1 MALRLRVVSI
11 HAQLLGE
18 DGSRTFG
25 VHGGSIG
32 RAADNDWI
40 LPDPDRYVSG
50 HHARIEYRNG
60 RFWLMDTSSNGTY
73 LNDSTAPLGD
83 NGPHALKDGDR
94 LRLGDYELAVD
105 LDTVSEAEPK
115 VEKSR
120 AVDNDL
126 GAALDLG
133 SLLANE
139 DSASRARP
147 VNAYGQSIELP
158 PISGPDVALEPRSR
172 LPARERDAGPAKES
186 VPWNLSTRRRA
197 EPYRNPA
204 KVAAPEFPAA
214 PAADGAGP
222 NGSGSNGDATN
233 GLHALCRGAGIDPA
247 SIPAALQQ
255 QVVQIA
261 GQILREL
268 SMGLMEFMQERN
280 EFKRRFRISQDTIQ
294 QSDNNPLKFSAGVEE
309 GLRKL
314 FEQYGNRYLGPVD
327 AVRESFREI
336 RQHQQAMAGAMHAA
350 FVDFVHRLDP
360 ADLRERFDRGLK
372 RGGLLGAANKTKYW
386 DLYAELYQ
394 TLAQMPK
401 EDLPHVF
408 IETFARSY
416 EEKVQEL
423 SARKARGGAEKRPER
438 APATSNQGN

>member
-18 DGSRTFG
+18 EGSRTFG

-32 RAADNDWI
+32 RASDNDWI

-50 HHARIEYRNG
+50 HHARIEYRAG
-60 RFWLMDTSSNGTY
+60 QYWLMDTSSNGTY
-73 LNDSTAPLGD
+73 LNDSSAPLSDG
-83 NGPHALKDGDR
+83 GPHALKDGDR

-105 LDTVSEAEPK
+105 LETVTEAAPAAPA
-115 VEKSR
+115 EKSR
-120 AVDNDL
+120 AVDNDI
-126 GAALDLG
+126 GVSLDLG
-133 SLLANE
+133 SLLATE
-139 DSASRARP
+139 DSAARARP
-147 VNAYGQSIELP
+147 VNAYGQAIELP
-158 PISGPDVALEPRSR
+158 RLANADVALEPRSR
-172 LPARERDAGPAKES
+172 LPAREREATPKES
-186 VPWNLSTRRRA
+186 VPWNLSTRRRV

-204 KVAAPEFPAA
+204 KSQGADAAATPGAA
-214 PAADGAGP
+214 ISSEAPT
-222 NGSGSNGDATN
+222 SGSDATN
-233 GLHALCRGAGIDPA
+233 GLHALCRGAGIDP
-247 SIPAALQQ
+247 SGIPVALQAQ
-255 QVVQIA
+255 AVQIA

-280 EFKRRFRISQDTIQ
+280 EFKRRFRITQDTIQ
-294 QSDNNPLKFSAGVEE
+294 ASENNPLKFSAGVEE

-336 RQHQQAMAGAMHAA
+336 RLHQQAMAGAMHAA

-360 ADLRERFDRGLK
+360 TDLRERFDRGLK

-394 TLAQMPK
+394 NLAQMHK
-401 EDLPHVF
+401 DDLPHVF
-408 IETFARSY
+408 IEQFARSY
-416 EEKVQEL
+416 EEKLQEL
-423 SARKARGGAEKRPER
+423 AARKSRASEKRAESER
-438 APATSNQGN
+438 ASAAGTT

>member
-18 DGSRTFG
+18 DGTRTFG

-32 RAADNDWI
+32 RASDNDWI
-40 LPDPDRYVSG
+40 LPDPDRYISG

-60 RFWLMDTSSNGTY
+60 QYWLMDTSSNGTY
-73 LNDSTAPLGD
+73 LNDSSSPIAD
-83 NGPHALKDGDR
+83 AGPHALKDGDR

-105 LDTVSEAEPK
+105 VDAVSEAPAP
-115 VEKSR
+115 EKTR

-139 DSASRARP
+139 DSAARARP

-158 PISGPDVALEPRSR
+158 PIGGADLALEPLSR
-172 LPARERDAGPAKES
+172 LPARDRDSATPRES
-186 VPWNLSTRRRA
+186 VPWNLATRRRA

-204 KVAAPEFPAA
+204 KSQASESLAAPSAAPELSA
-214 PAADGAGP
+214 
-222 NGSGSNGDATN
+222 SNGDVNN
-233 GLHALCRGAGIDPA
+233 GLHALCRGAGIDA
-247 SIPAALQQ
+247 SSIPAALQPQ
-255 QVVQIA
+255 AVQIA

-294 QSDNNPLKFSAGVEE
+294 PAENNPLKFSAGVEE

-327 AVRESFREI
+327 AVRESFREV
-336 RQHQQAMAGAMHAA
+336 RLHQQAMAAAMHAA
-350 FVDFVHRLDP
+350 FVDFVRRLDP
-360 ADLRERFDRGLK
+360 ADLSERFDRGLK

-386 DLYAELYQ
+386 DLYAELYL

-401 EDLPHVF
+401 DDLPHVF

-416 EEKVQEL
+416 EEKAQEL
-423 SARKARGGAEKRPER
+423 AARKRGAEKRAER
-438 APATSNQGN
+438 TPAAGNS

>member
-18 DGSRTFG
+18 EGTRTFG

-32 RAADNDWI
+32 RASDNDWI
-40 LPDPDRYVSG
+40 LPDPDRYISG

-60 RFWLMDTSSNGTY
+60 QYWLMDTSSNGTY
-73 LNDSTAPLGD
+73 LNDSSSPLAD
-83 NGPHALKDGDR
+83 AGPHALKDGDR

-105 LDTVSEAEPK
+105 LDSVSEPAAKP
-115 VEKSR
+115 EKSR

-139 DSASRARP
+139 DSAARARP

-158 PISGPDVALEPRSR
+158 PIGSPDVALEPRSR
-172 LPARERDAGPAKES
+172 LPARDREAATPRES
-186 VPWNLSTRRRA
+186 VPWNLATRRRN

-204 KVAAPEFPAA
+204 KAQASEPAAA
-214 PAADGAGP
+214 PAAPEGAP
-222 NGSGSNGDATN
+222 TNGDATN
-233 GLHALCRGAGIDPA
+233 GLHALCRGAGIDPS
-247 SIPAALQQ
+247 SIPAALQPQ
-255 QVVQIA
+255 AVQIA

-294 QSDNNPLKFSAGVEE
+294 PSENNPLKFSAGVEE

-327 AVRESFREI
+327 AVRESFREV
-336 RQHQQAMAGAMHAA
+336 RLHQQAMAAAMHLA

-360 ADLRERFDRGLK
+360 TDLRERFDRGLK

-386 DLYAELYQ
+386 DLYTELYQ
-394 TLAQMPK
+394 TLAQMK
-401 EDLPHVF
+401 DDLPHVF
-408 IETFARSY
+408 VEAFARSY
-416 EEKVQEL
+416 EQKAQEL
-423 SARKARGGAEKRPER
+423 ATRKSRGSEKRSER
-438 APATSNQGN
+438 TPAASNN

>member
-32 RAADNDWI
+32 RASDNDWI
-40 LPDPDRYVSG
+40 LPDPDRYISG
-50 HHARIEYRNG
+50 HHARVEFRAGQY
-60 RFWLMDTSSNGTY
+60 WLMDTSSNGTY
-73 LNDSTAPLGD
+73 LNDSSSPIADG
-83 NGPHALKDGDR
+83 GPHALKDGDR

-105 LDTVSEAEPK
+105 LDTASEAAPA
-115 VEKSR
+115 VAEKSR

-139 DSASRARP
+139 DSAKRARP

-158 PISGPDVALEPRSR
+158 SIASPDVALEPRSR
-172 LPARERDAGPAKES
+172 LPARERDSSAEKAES
-186 VPWNLSTRRRA
+186 ATPWNLSTRRRA

-204 KVAAPEFPAA
+204 KSQAPEFPVAPSVEAA
-214 PAADGAGP
+214 ASTP
-222 NGSGSNGDATN
+222 DATN

-247 SIPAALQQ
+247 SIPAALQSQ
-255 QVVQIA
+255 AVQIA

-294 QSDNNPLKFSAGVEE
+294 PSENNPLKFSAGVEE
-309 GLRKL
+309 GLRRL

-327 AVRESFREI
+327 SVRESFREI
-336 RQHQQAMAGAMHAA
+336 RLHHQAMTGAMHAA

-360 ADLRERFDRGLK
+360 TDLRERFDRGLK

-394 TLAQMPK
+394 NLAQMPK
-401 EDLPHVF
+401 EELPHVF
-408 IETFARSY
+408 IEQFARSY
-416 EEKVQEL
+416 EEKAQEL
-423 SARKARGGAEKRPER
+423 AARKSRAPEKRAEGSR
-438 APATSNQGN
+438 TPAASNS

>member
-18 DGSRTFG
+18 DGSRTFS

-32 RAADNDWI
+32 RASDNDWV
-40 LPDPDRYVSG
+40 LPDPDRFVSG
-50 HHARIEYRNG
+50 HHARVEYRNG
-60 RFWLMDTSSNGTY
+60 QYWLMDTSSNGTY
-73 LNDSTAPLGD
+73 LNDSSSPIAEG
-83 NGPHALKDGDR
+83 GPHALKDGDR

-105 LDTVSEAEPK
+105 LDTVAEAAPAP
-115 VEKSR
+115 EKSR
-120 AVDNDL
+120 AVDNDI
-126 GAALDLG
+126 GVSLDLG

-139 DSASRARP
+139 DSAKRARP
-147 VNAYGQSIELP
+147 VNAYGQSLDLA
-158 PISGPDVALEPRSR
+158 PIGPDVALEPRAR
-172 LPARERDAGPAKES
+172 LPARDRDSAAPRAES
-186 VPWNLSTRRRA
+186 TPWNLSTRRRV
-197 EPYRNPA
+197 EPYRSAA
-204 KVAAPEFPAA
+204 KAQAPEFPPAPSAA
-214 PAADGAGP
+214 TEGA
-222 NGSGSNGDATN
+222 NGDA
-233 GLHALCRGAGIDPA
+233 GLHALCRGMGLDPA
-247 SIPAALQQ
+247 SIPTALQPQ
-255 QVVQIA
+255 AVQIA

-294 QSDNNPLKFSAGVEE
+294 PSENNPLKFSAGVEE

-327 AVRESFREI
+327 AVRESFRDI
-336 RQHQQAMAGAMHAA
+336 RLHQQAMAAAMHAA

-360 ADLRERFDRGLK
+360 TDLRERFDRGLK

-408 IETFARSY
+408 IETYARAY
-416 EEKVQEL
+416 EEKSQEL
-423 SARKARGGAEKRPER
+423 AARKSRGAEKRAER
-438 APATSNQGN
+438 APAASSS

>member
-18 DGSRTFG
+18 EGSRTFS

-32 RAADNDWI
+32 RASDNDWI

-50 HHARIEYRNG
+50 HHARIEYRAG
-60 RFWLMDTSSNGTY
+60 QYWLMDTSSNGTY
-73 LNDSTAPLGD
+73 LNDSSSPISEG
-83 NGPHALKDGDR
+83 GPHALKDGDR
-94 LRLGDYELAVD
+94 LRLGDYEIAVD
-105 LDTVSEAEPK
+105 LDTVSAAAPAA

-120 AVDNDL
+120 SVDNDL

-147 VNAYGQSIELP
+147 VNAYGQAVEMPLLANA
-158 PISGPDVALEPRSR
+158 DVALEPRAR
-172 LPARERDAGPAKES
+172 LPARERDPAAAKES
-186 VPWNLSTRRRA
+186 VPWNLSTRRRV
-197 EPYRNPA
+197 EPYRNSA
-204 KVAAPEFPAA
+204 KSQSADSFAATNVVSSADA
-214 PAADGAGP
+214 PAPTAD
-222 NGSGSNGDATN
+222 SGN

-247 SIPAALQQ
+247 SIPVALQPQ
-255 QVVQIA
+255 AVQIA

-280 EFKRRFRISQDTIQ
+280 EFKRRFRITQDTIQ
-294 QSDNNPLKFSAGVEE
+294 PSENNPLKFSAGVEE

-336 RQHQQAMAGAMHAA
+336 RLHQQAMAGAMHSA
-350 FVDFVHRLDP
+350 FVDFLRRLDP

-401 EDLPHVF
+401 DDLPHVF
-408 IETFARSY
+408 METFARSY
-416 EEKVQEL
+416 EEKAQEL
-423 SARKARGGAEKRPER
+423 AARKSRASDKRADGARAS
-438 APATSNQGN
+438 AASSS